1 MTETMDNALY
11 YIRRQLPQL
20 ADLLE
25 YIHGHIQDEELRLT
39 YEHCVQTCIYE
50 SDPMSIQTAQN
61 EMFCALLNVI
71 ALRTRELA
79 RDRFILLCVVAFF
92 LCLLALQVVSVAFHG
107 ERQCSVD

>member
-1 MTETMDNALY
+1 MENALY
-11 YIRRQLPQL
+11 HIRSQLPQL

-25 YIHGHIQDEELRLT
+25 YIHGHIKDDELRLT

-50 SDPMSIQTAQN
+50 SDPMSIQTAQT

-79 RDRFILLCVVAFF
+79 RDRFILLCIVAFILSLF
-92 LCLLALQVVSVAFHG
+92 ALQFVSISIK
-107 ERQCSVD
+107 RQCTF